1 MVKMHYWV
9 FQIWKNLKSQQK
21 RDLRKA
27 IQS

>member
-1 MVKMHYWV
+1 MVKMYYWV

-27 IQS
+27 IQP